1 MLGRGKG
8 PGGMRSTYAREQPFL
23 AGETITGGGFEC
35 VRCGFRLDKEAGKVT
50 NLPVCPRCQGD
61 RWRPA

>member
-1 MLGRGKG
+1 MKLRGDS
-8 PGGMRSTYAREQPFL
+8 GGMRSTYAREQPFL
-23 AGETITGGGFEC
+23 AGETVTGGSFEC
-35 VRCGFRLDKEAGKVT
+35 ERCDFRLDKETGKVT